1 MNATTDRQSAGEAV
15 GGFLAA
21 AALFLGFV
29 AMAYRPARLSPLA
42 AVLVLVAAVMGGRR
56 HERLVIAAV
65 VVAAVGWLVGM
76 SVAVVTNNSLY

>member
-1 MNATTDRQSAGEAV
+1 VSATPDRQTAGEAV

-21 AALFLGFV
+21 SALFLGFV

-42 AVLVLVAAVMGGRR
+42 AVLVLLAAVMGGRR

-76 SVAVVTNNSLY
+76 TAAVVTNNPLY